1 MSAAIRPVPVT
12 PPQDLF
18 GKGRADRTT
27 RVLDFIAESRLR
39 WSTFVNRYEPD
50 VRVDSW
56 RISLVVVERRVEA
69 HDTDV
74 ISLLMTAPD
83 GRELPAW
90 RPGAHLDLEL
100 PSGKVRQYS
109 LCGDPADRHAYR
121 VAVRRIPDG
130 NGGSLEVHDEVRVGT
145 TITVR
150 GPRNAFPFVLP
161 GYGSSAARVHFV
173 AGGIGIT
180 PILPMIRM
188 ADRLG
193 VDWTMVYA
201 GRSRDTIPF
210 LSEVESFGSR
220 VTVRTDDE
228 HGVPTAADLLPGVGP
243 DTSVYC
249 CGPVVMTQVIA
260 DTVRTMTF
268 NGMPGVE
275 LYSERFSPPPV
286 VNGTAFQVELAR
298 TGEVLDVP
306 ADKSVLEE
314 VLKARPDSS
323 YSCRQGFCRT
333 CVVRVRSGE
342 VDHRDTVLTDAER
355 AAGDMLICV
364 SRCGGDRL
372 VLDL

>member
-1 MSAAIRPVPVT
+1 MSANRPIPAT
-12 PPQDLF
+12 PPEDLY
-18 GKGRADRTT
+18 GKNRPDRTT
-27 RVLDFIAESRLR
+27 RVLDRIAETRLR
-39 WSTFVNRYEPD
+39 WTTLVNRKAP
-50 VRVDSW
+50 VGRVDD
-56 RISLVVVERRVEA
+56 RRTPLVVVERRVEA

-83 GRELPAW
+83 GRKLPEW

-130 NGGSLEVHDEVRVGT
+130 NGGSLEVHDELRIGT
-145 TITVR
+145 ALTVR

-161 GYGSSAARVHFV
+161 GYGSSAARIHFV

-180 PILPMIRM
+180 PILPMLRM

-193 VDWTMVYA
+193 VEWTMVYA

-210 LSEVESFGSR
+210 LSEVESFGDR

-228 HGVPTAADLLPGVGP
+228 HGIPDAAALLPGVGP

-260 DTVRTMTF
+260 DAVRD
-268 NGMPGVE
+268 MPGVE
-275 LYSERFSPPPV
+275 MYSERFSPPPV
-286 VNGTAFQVELAR
+286 VNGTAFAVELAR
-298 TGEVLDVP
+298 GGETVDVP

-314 VLKARPDSS
+314 VLKVRPDSA

-333 CVVRVRSGE
+333 CVVRVLEGS
-342 VDHRDTVLTDAER
+342 VDHRDTVLTADER

-364 SRCGGDRL
+364 SRCDGDRL

>member
-1 MSAAIRPVPVT
+1 MSGSRPVPAQ
-12 PPQDLF
+12 PPLDLY
-18 GKGRADRTT
+18 GKGRSDRAT
-27 RVLDFIAESRLR
+27 RVLDAIAETRLR
-39 WSTFVNRYEPD
+39 WTTLVNRHEPPA
-50 VRVDSW
+50 RVDD
-56 RISLVVVERRVEA
+56 RRLPLVLVQRRVEA

-74 ISLLMTAPD
+74 ISLMFTAAD
-83 GRELPAW
+83 GRALPEW

-100 PSGKVRQYS
+100 PSGRVRQYS

-121 VAVRRIPDG
+121 IAVRRIPNG
-130 NGGSLEVHDEVRVGT
+130 GGGSLEVHDSLTVGT
-145 TITVR
+145 LVTVR

-180 PILPMIRM
+180 PILPMVRM
-188 ADRLG
+188 AHRLG

-210 LSEVESFGSR
+210 LSEVESFGHR

-228 HGVPTAADLLPGVGP
+228 HGIPTAAELLAGVGT

-249 CGPVVMTQVIA
+249 CGPVVMTQAIA
-260 DTVRTMTF
+260 DSVRD
-268 NGMPGVE
+268 MPGVE

-286 VNGTAFQVELAR
+286 VNGTAFQVQLAR
-298 TGEVLDVP
+298 TGEVIDIP

-314 VLKARPDSS
+314 VLKVRPDSP

-333 CVVRVRSGE
+333 CRVNTLAGD
-342 VDHRDTVLTDAER
+342 VDHRDTVLTDGER

-364 SRCGGDRL
+364 SRCAGDRL